1 MYRFGERIGTAAHW
15 DTGSA
20 DNPGMS
26 QSRTVAVYR
35 STVQDGAPSDA
46 EIVLPGLGLQY
57 PGRIVYLSTEGCLIE
72 SKCRLEPGTTVELWM
87 RTGRLPLRLL
97 AHLVE
102 RRETRVEFRFQ
113 EMSLRKL
120 DQIESLKAEL
130 AAEEGAA

>member
-1 MYRFGERIGTAAHW
+1 MAAQ
-15 DTGSA
+15 GGGSSA
-20 DNPGMS
+20 DNPCMS

-35 STVQDGAPSDA
+35 STTRDAAPSDA
-46 EIVLPGLGLQY
+46 EIVLPGRGLRY
-57 PGRIVYLSTEGCLIE
+57 PGRIVYLSTDGCLIE
-72 SKCRLEPGTTVELWM
+72 SKCRLEPGTTVELRM
-87 RTGRLPLRLL
+87 RTERMPLRLL

-102 RRETRVEFRFQ
+102 RREVGVEFRFQ

>member
-1 MYRFGERIGTAAHW
+1 MGPRLMG
-15 DTGSA
+15 GSGFA

-35 STVQDGAPSDA
+35 STGQDGAPSDA
-46 EIVLPGLGLQY
+46 EIVLPGRGLQY
-57 PGRIVYLSTEGCLIE
+57 SGRIVYLSAEGCLIE

-87 RTGRLPLRLL
+87 RTERMPLRLL

-102 RRETRVEFRFQ
+102 RREAGVEFRFQ

-120 DQIESLKAEL
+120 DQIESLTAEL

>member
-1 MYRFGERIGTAAHW
+1 MG
-15 DTGSA
+15 GSGFA

-35 STVQDGAPSDA
+35 STGQDGAPSDA
-46 EIVLPGLGLQY
+46 EIVLPGRGLQY
-57 PGRIVYLSTEGCLIE
+57 SGRIVYLSAEGCLIE

-87 RTGRLPLRLL
+87 RTERMPLRLL

-102 RRETRVEFRFQ
+102 RREAGVEFRFQ

-120 DQIESLKAEL
+120 DQIESLTAEL